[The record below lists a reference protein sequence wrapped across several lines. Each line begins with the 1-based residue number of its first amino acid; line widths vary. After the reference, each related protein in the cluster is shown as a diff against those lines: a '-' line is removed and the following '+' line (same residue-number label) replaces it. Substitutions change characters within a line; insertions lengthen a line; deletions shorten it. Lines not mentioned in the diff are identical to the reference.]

1 MKLDSNKDTQML
13 FIMHNLNSEQ
23 LSTVR
28 QVEVK
33 EQIDHH
39 QSWKVVMHE
48 QFKAWIKT
56 ELEPRILWT
65 TEQ

>member
-48 QFKAWIKT
+48 QFKA
-56 ELEPRILWT
+56 
-65 TEQ
+65 